1 MPLAQRSGGVYN
13 ETMQIGGELVAERI
27 GRLIAAY
34 ADTLKASPSS
44 VEAVFLYGSSLDRL
58 FRPDSDIDIA
68 VLDRAE
74 DPLTWSEQARLMDG
88 LERATGR
95 AVDLRMLRESSL
107 AHQAHVVEHG
117 QILWMRNPG
126 EVERFSRRVLA
137 AARDDQER
145 SKREWPRVLERLVGL
160 AASR

>member
-1 MPLAQRSGGVYN
+1 MRDETESVEQRLA
-13 ETMQIGGELVAERI
+13 
-27 GRLIAAY
+27 RLIAAC
-34 ADTLKASPSS
+34 ATTLQDSAPPGAR
-44 VEAVFLYGSSLDRL
+44 AVFLYGSSLDRL

-74 DPLTWSEQARLMDG
+74 RPLTWREQARLMDD

-117 QILWMRNPG
+117 RIVWMRDPA
-126 EVERFSRRVLA
+126 EVERYSRKLLA
-137 AARDDQER
+137 AARDDHER
-145 SKREWPRVLERLVGL
+145 SGREWPQVLERLAGL
-160 AASR
+160 ASSR